1 MEHSFAVVEAGAL
14 TKAHGLDQPVPWW
27 SFTKTILAA
36 AALAL
41 VRDGRLALDRSI
53 QGRPFTLRQLL
64 RHQSGLAD
72 YGGLAAYHEAVARGD
87 EPWPVSELLERTG
100 ARRLRYEPGQGWG
113 YSNIGYLT
121 VRELIEETAGE
132 DLHMAI
138 SRLVLRPLD
147 INGARIARTPADLAG
162 VAMGAASS
170 YHPGWAYHGLAV
182 GPLRDAALL
191 LDRLMTGTLL
201 PPDLLEAMRQAHP
214 VSEPNPSRPWS
225 RPGSKP
231 RYGLGLMSGIASSG
245 HKAMGHTGAGP
256 GSVIA
261 VYHRPDAAPPLTAA
275 AFAFGGDIGQV
286 EEIALSR
293 GQSRW
298 QTDD

>member
-14 TKAHGLDQPVPWW
+14 TEAQGLDQPVPWW

-36 AALAL
+36 TALVL
-41 VRDGRLALDRSI
+41 VRDGRLALDRSVES
-53 QGRPFTLRQLL
+53 RPFTLRQLL
-64 RHQSGLAD
+64 QHQSGLAD

-87 EPWPVSELLERTG
+87 EPWPDSELLERTD
-100 ARRLRYEPGQGWG
+100 ARRLRYEPGQGWI
-113 YSNIGYLT
+113 YSNIGYLM

-132 DLHMAI
+132 DLSAAI
-138 SRLVLRPLD
+138 SRLVLCPLD

-162 VAMGAASS
+162 VAMGSASS
-170 YHPGWAYHGLAV
+170 YHPGWVYHGLAV

-191 LDRLMTGTLL
+191 LDRLMTGALL
-201 PPDLLEAMRQAHP
+201 PPDLLEAMREAHP
-214 VSEPNPSRPWS
+214 VSEPNPRAGPWK
-225 RPGSKP
+225 RPG
-231 RYGLGLMSGIASSG
+231 YGLGLMSGIASSG
-245 HKAMGHTGAGP
+245 HKVMGHTGGGP

-275 AFAFGGDIGQV
+275 AFAFGDDIGQV

-298 QTDD
+298 HV

>member
-1 MEHSFAVVEAGAL
+1 MIGSSFAVVEAGVL
-14 TKAHGLDQPVPWW
+14 TEAHGLDQPVPWW

-41 VRDGRLALDRSI
+41 VRDGRLALDRSVASH
-53 QGRPFTLRQLL
+53 PFTLRQLL

-87 EPWPVSELLERTG
+87 EPWPVSELLERTD
-100 ARRLRYEPGQGWG
+100 ACRLRYEPGQGWG

-132 DLHMAI
+132 DLNTAI
-138 SRLVLRPLD
+138 SRLVLRPLGVD
-147 INGARIARTPADLAG
+147 GARIARTRAELAG
-162 VAMGAASS
+162 VAMGSASS
-170 YHPGWAYHGLAV
+170 YHPGWVYHGLAV
-182 GPLRDAALL
+182 GPLCDAARL

-201 PPDLLEAMRQAHP
+201 PPALLEAMGEAHP
-214 VSEPNPSRPWS
+214 VNDPNPSRPWS
-225 RPGSKP
+225 MPGSRP

-245 HKAMGHTGAGP
+245 HKVMGHTGAGP

-261 VYHRPDAAPPLTAA
+261 VFHRPAVAPPLTVA
-275 AFAFGGDIGQV
+275 AFALGGDIGQV
-286 EEIALSR
+286 EEIALQAR
-293 GQSRW
+293 LER
-298 QTDD
+298 